1 MMSEQELLAGF
12 EAASLPDDAFH
23 HEQHVH
29 VAWMFVRRHGMPG
42 ALAEFP
48 RALKRFA
55 AAKGKPNLYHET
67 ITWAFL
73 LVVAERQARCP
84 AESWP
89 AFAAANRDL
98 LQWKPSVLDRYYEK
112 ETLVSELAKR
122 VFVMPDRPGPGPG
135 AQAPGPKSQAPNPRT
150 RS

>member
-1 MMSEQELLAGF
+1 MMSEEELLAGF

-29 VAWMFVRRHGMPG
+29 VAWIFVRRYGMPG
-42 ALAEFP
+42 ALTEFP

-55 AAKGKPNLYHET
+55 EAKGKPTLYHET

-84 AESWP
+84 AVSWQ
-89 AFAAANRDL
+89 AFAGANRDL
-98 LQWKPSVLDRYYEK
+98 LVWKPSVLDRYYEK
-112 ETLVSELAKR
+112 ETLNSELAR
-122 VFVMPDRPGPGPG
+122 RAFLMPDRLGPG
-135 AQAPGPKSQAPNPRT
+135 ALSPKPQALSPKP
-150 RS
+150 

>member
-29 VAWMFVRRHGMPG
+29 VAWMFVRRYGMPG
-42 ALAEFP
+42 ALTEFS

-73 LVVAERQARCP
+73 FVVAERQARCP
-84 AESWP
+84 AESWQ
-89 AFAAANRDL
+89 AFAAANGDL
-98 LQWKPSVLDRYYEK
+98 LAWKPSVLDRYYEK
-112 ETLVSELAKR
+112 ETLASELAR
-122 VFVMPDRPGPGPG
+122 RIFVMPDRAGPRPG
-135 AQAPGPKSQAPNPRT
+135 A
-150 RS
+150 

>member
-29 VAWMFVRRHGMPG
+29 VAWMFVRRYGMPD
-42 ALAEFP
+42 ALTEFP

-55 AAKGKPNLYHET
+55 VAKGKPTLYHET

-84 AESWP
+84 AESWQT
-89 AFAAANRDL
+89 FAAANGDL
-98 LQWKPSVLDRYYEK
+98 LAWKPSVLDRYYEK
-112 ETLVSELAKR
+112 DTLGSELAKR
-122 VFVMPDRPGPGPG
+122 AFVMPDRLRLGVPKP
-135 AQAPGPKSQAPNPRT
+135 QAPSPET
-150 RS
+150 